1 MSSRYAILCGNGR
14 FPVLALEAAKRQGDE
29 AVAIAIQ
36 EEADPVVEK
45 LAVATHWI
53 SLGQLGKLIDVMH
66 KEGLAQMLMAG
77 QVKHASIFSNIR
89 PDWRMVKL
97 LARLHTKNT
106 DALIGGV
113 IEELRGEGIEI
124 VESTRLLTSL
134 LATEGAMTK
143 RKPSKEEEANIA
155 YGRQVA
161 NTLASHDIGQS
172 VAIADQACV
181 AVEAMEGTDAMLR
194 RAASLVN
201 GKELTLVKA
210 SRRRKHMLFD
220 VPVTGP
226 TTIEVMRETKT
237 KVLAVDAGRTLL
249 LDKDAMLEAANKAGI
264 VVWGSPLSD
273 SEAS

>member
-1 MSSRYAILCGNGR
+1 MARYAILCGNGR
-14 FPVLALEAAKRQGDE
+14 FPVLALEAARRQGDE

-36 EEADPVVEK
+36 EEADPVVES
-45 LAVATHWI
+45 LAVSTHWI
-53 SLGQLGKLIDVMH
+53 SLGQLGRLIDVMQA
-66 KEGLAQMLMAG
+66 EQVDQVMFCG

-97 LARLHTKNT
+97 LARLATKNT

-113 IEELRGEGIEI
+113 IEELRGEGIAI
-124 VESTRLLTSL
+124 VESTKLLTSL
-134 LATEGAMTK
+134 LAAEGPMTK
-143 RKPSKEEEANIA
+143 RKPNREQELNIA
-155 YGRQVA
+155 YGREVA
-161 NTLASHDIGQS
+161 NTLSAHDIGQS

-226 TTIEVMRETKT
+226 GTIAVMKETGT
-237 KVLAVDAGRTLL
+237 RVLAVDAGRTLL
-249 LDKDAMLEAANKAGI
+249 LDKEKMLAEADAAGL
-264 VVWGSPLSD
+264 VVCGYQ
-273 SEAS
+273 AG